1 MQACGRVKGRKSHL
15 NSVAPSH
22 VSAGAGR
29 QESRTAGPGN
39 GKEPQLGHPH
49 SGGGGVRPG
58 RSPGLT
64 AFIAVPAGLTP
75 FSPPAFPSPA
85 LESVTLQSGPVPRW
99 EVRLEKETYREGK
112 KE

>member
-1 MQACGRVKGRKSHL
+1 MGKSH
-15 NSVAPSH
+15 SWGTPIA
-22 VSAGAGR
+22 
-29 QESRTAGPGN
+29 
-39 GKEPQLGHPH
+39 
-49 SGGGGVRPG
+49 GGGAVRPG